1 MLERYYN
8 LFDPAKR
15 YSELLFRAG
24 DGLQSRELNE
34 IQTTLKHQLKSV
46 ADALL
51 KDGDIVQGCFMSV
64 DPQTGAVFM
73 SEGRVYLA
81 GAVRDVASSTFTIP
95 TSGIVAIGVRLATSV
110 VTELEDPALREP
122 AVGTRNYQEPGAG
135 RIQETA
141 SWGWVGPDNSSDGG
155 TAQFYPVYTVENA
168 ILQNKTRPPVFD
180 GVTQMLARYDY
191 DANGHYIVSGL
202 GAKFVERDDV
212 ESKHVFLV
220 ASGLAN
226 VRGYKVEREQDQRL
240 RLAIDPDLETVT
252 AEPHVFSPGGDGK
265 MVITLNRSPLSQVVR
280 ITATTEKTANVT
292 HSAYSGGTDTLPD
305 TTVVEVLEVKQGGT
319 TYVVGS
325 DYNVA
330 GGAINW
336 SPAGAEPAPGSSY
349 SVTYRYI
356 KTFSPEAVADTSLT
370 VSGIVPGT
378 IVQIDYTWKMPRV
391 DAVAIS
397 QDGIIEVLKGVSVS
411 RNPKPAPVPSDKLRL
426 ANIEYSWFIE
436 QNPVVRNVGVRTVRT
451 DDLAAMQSD
460 IASLFGLIAREQLK
474 NDLTIREPAA
484 KKGIFVDPFLDNDMR
499 DAGAQQNAAIFGGTM
514 QAPIG
519 AAVVGP
525 YLSGQARHLPFVLES
540 LLEQTARTGSMK
552 VNPYAAILP
561 MPATVTLNPSVDQ
574 WTQVVTQWTDAVT
587 QTITQGSGNM
597 ASTSTA
603 TTQERVAAESQ
614 NVEFLRQIAVQFTAK
629 GFGPSENVSALRFD
643 GISLPAPGEL
653 TANASGVVSGSF
665 TIPESIPAG
674 QKLFEIEGSGGSY
687 GTATFVGQGR
697 ILVETWR
704 NRVTTTIQRWWWDP
718 LAQTFAIDAS
728 RMIGGI
734 DLWFTVKGDK
744 DVLVQIRE
752 TSVGFPTRRVL
763 AEGRIAATGIKTD
776 GTATRITFDAPVW
789 LEAGTEYAVCVLS
802 DDTTHELAVAELGKW
817 DSHNRR
823 WVTSQPYQIGVLL
836 SSSNASTWTA
846 HQDKDLAF
854 RLLGCRFT
862 STSQTVSLATNV
874 DVSQMT
880 DIMAMG
886 VVERPASGCDVRFV
900 ATLDDGRKF
909 TFGEFAGASLPD
921 RFTGTMA
928 LTAEL
933 RGTTQASPVLA
944 PDVQF
949 IVGTMENEA
958 SYISRAVT
966 AATTFS
972 VQVVA
977 EVLAPGTSSV
987 AAFAEHNETDNFVA
1001 VDFERGEPVG
1011 DGWVEMTWKKTG
1023 LSGVGIDDTT
1033 RCKLGITN
1041 TPQYRAQVRNLRMIV
1056 T

>member
-1 MLERYYN
+1 
-8 LFDPAKR
+8 
-15 YSELLFRAG
+15 
-24 DGLQSRELNE
+24 
-34 IQTTLKHQLKSV
+34 
-46 ADALL
+46 
-51 KDGDIVQGCFMSV
+51 
-64 DPQTGAVFM
+64 
-73 SEGRVYLA
+73 
-81 GAVRDVASSTFTIP
+81 
-95 TSGIVAIGVRLATSV
+95 
-110 VTELEDPALREP
+110 
-122 AVGTRNYQEPGAG
+122 
-135 RIQETA
+135 
-141 SWGWVGPDNSSDGG
+141 
-155 TAQFYPVYTVENA
+155 
-168 ILQNKTRPPVFD
+168 
-180 GVTQMLARYDY
+180 
-191 DANGHYIVSGL
+191 
-202 GAKFVERDDV
+202 
-212 ESKHVFLV
+212 
-220 ASGLAN
+220 
-226 VRGYKVEREQDQRL
+226 
-240 RLAIDPDLETVT
+240 
-252 AEPHVFSPGGDGK
+252 
-265 MVITLNRSPLSQVVR
+265 
-280 ITATTEKTANVT
+280 
-292 HSAYSGGTDTLPD
+292 
-305 TTVVEVLEVKQGGT
+305 
-319 TYVVGS
+319 
-325 DYNVA
+325 
-330 GGAINW
+330 
-336 SPAGAEPAPGSSY
+336 
-349 SVTYRYI
+349 
-356 KTFSPEAVADTSLT
+356 
-370 VSGIVPGT
+370 
-378 IVQIDYTWKMPRV
+378 
-391 DAVAIS
+391 
-397 QDGIIEVLKGVSVS
+397 
-411 RNPKPAPVPSDKLRL
+411 
-426 ANIEYSWFIE
+426 
-436 QNPVVRNVGVRTVRT
+436 
-451 DDLAAMQSD
+451 
-460 IASLFGLIAREQLK
+460 
-474 NDLTIREPAA
+474 
-484 KKGIFVDPFLDNDMR
+484 
-499 DAGAQQNAAIFGGTM
+499 
-514 QAPIG
+514 
-519 AAVVGP
+519 
-525 YLSGQARHLPFVLES
+525 
-540 LLEQTARTGSMK
+540 MK

-614 NVEFLRQIAVQFTAK
+614 NIEFLRQIAVQFTAK

-643 GISLPAPGEL
+643 GISLPVPGGL
-653 TANASGVVSGSF
+653 AANASGVVSGSF

-874 DVSQMT
+874 NVSQMT

-1023 LSGVGIDDTT
+1023 LAGVGIDDTT